1 TDPSVVHS
9 LRVEPAG
16 TWSQN
21 SRTKLSASDLRTGSP
36 EGVTPESQQPIAYI
50 GVGQSFARTFLIVV
64 WDHNPGLDGID
75 SAGDW
80 ADIPADDVIE
90 DIAAIEQTLHNANHA
105 VIVGTH

>member
-1 TDPSVVHS
+1 PALPLNARPSLIYGDPSDIFTDPSVVHS

-75 SAGDW
+75 SAGD
-80 ADIPADDVIE
+80 
-90 DIAAIEQTLHNANHA
+90 
-105 VIVGTH
+105 